1 MLQRVHSRIGPL
13 CSSPFLH
20 IIVVWASGEI
30 GSSEIALMEFADLI
44 LLECTDN
51 GVGDATVVE

>member
-1 MLQRVHSRIGPL
+1 MLQQVHSRIG
-13 CSSPFLH
+13 SSPFLH